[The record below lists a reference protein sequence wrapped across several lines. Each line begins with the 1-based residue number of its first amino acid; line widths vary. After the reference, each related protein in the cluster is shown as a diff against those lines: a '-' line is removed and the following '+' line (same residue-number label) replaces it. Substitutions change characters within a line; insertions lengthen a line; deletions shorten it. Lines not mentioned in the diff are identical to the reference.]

1 MNSVAFIDTP
11 GHPPVAR
18 EKSRARVLAGATIGC
33 MIGLSSAIHS
43 VFGLFL
49 IPLSNDFGWSR
60 TAISGG
66 LALLAFLSI
75 FVCPTIGRIADRVGA
90 WPVAFSGVF
99 FFATVMACGSLLTG
113 QLWQWYLFY
122 AMITVGATMVG
133 CSFFLQML
141 SETHRRDFGF
151 AAGFS
156 AGVGTGSGGVLMP
169 ILAAVLM
176 ARYGW
181 RVTYIGIGIS
191 ILVVGLLAMT
201 LLKDVGKKPR
211 KTPGEH
217 HAVAPLAAIFRR
229 FDFWLIAICF
239 AFTVG
244 ISMAIV
250 GHIVPILAER
260 GVGTVV
266 ATAAVVAQAIA
277 SGTTQ
282 PTLGWLLDRFGL
294 RVLPPLFLMNVLSLV
309 LFCFTA
315 NTMLCV
321 LAGAAL
327 GIGIGMQFC
336 AIPFLVNLRFGL
348 NSFGSVMGLMY
359 AAIFLGEGIGPL
371 ILDLVYDNIG
381 SYLPALLATL
391 VVMLAATLCSTILSR
406 ISVRTGG
413 DTMQPHAA

>member
-1 MNSVAFIDTP
+1 
-11 GHPPVAR
+11 
-18 EKSRARVLAGATIGC
+18 
-33 MIGLSSAIHS
+33 
-43 VFGLFL
+43 
-49 IPLSNDFGWSR
+49 
-60 TAISGG
+60 
-66 LALLAFLSI
+66 
-75 FVCPTIGRIADRVGA
+75 
-90 WPVAFSGVF
+90 
-99 FFATVMACGSLLTG
+99 
-113 QLWQWYLFY
+113 
-122 AMITVGATMVG
+122 
-133 CSFFLQML
+133 
-141 SETHRRDFGF
+141 
-151 AAGFS
+151 
-156 AGVGTGSGGVLMP
+156 
-169 ILAAVLM
+169 
-176 ARYGW
+176 
-181 RVTYIGIGIS
+181 
-191 ILVVGLLAMT
+191 
-201 LLKDVGKKPR
+201 
-211 KTPGEH
+211 
-217 HAVAPLAAIFRR
+217 
-229 FDFWLIAICF
+229 
-239 AFTVG
+239 
-244 ISMAIV
+244 MAIV

-371 ILDLVYDNIG
+371 ILDLVYDNLG

-391 VVMLAATLCSTILSR
+391 AVMLAATLCSTILSR

-413 DTMQPHAA
+413 DTMQPQAA